1 MASSDDGHSKDR
13 EPQRSHYYTVFRYG
27 ENGTSE
33 EHYLEVLR
41 DERCDRRRARTA
53 GESPPVYHNSRLADR
68 IRTFNQL
75 AGGEE
80 PGSRTKKSSADT
92 AQTDSRGK
100 HSRGDRK
107 AGDKASQGRHR
118 QNCESGDKTT
128 RSKTSLGT
136 CKSGNAEPIA
146 RGRYHADVH
155 SYVLDTRRSSTDR
168 CHARLSIEMSVTDP
182 AVVPVQNQ
190 LLLTA
195 LQALFIPSCPGICI
209 ERVLCLQDKVSGAV
223 MRCEVRP
230 TFWCRSYEN
239 CKAALFLSSEAK
251 KKVKHERQFLLRALR
266 YVLQTG
272 DIAVFIVV

>member
-1 MASSDDGHSKDR
+1 MASSGDGHSKDR
-13 EPQRSHYYTVFRYG
+13 EPLRSHYYKVFRYG

-53 GESPPVYHNSRLADR
+53 GESLPVYHNSRLADR
-68 IRTFNQL
+68 IRTFNRL

-80 PGSRTKKSSADT
+80 PESRTKKSSADT

-100 HSRGDRK
+100 HGRGDR
-107 AGDKASQGRHR
+107 
-118 QNCESGDKTT
+118 TT
-128 RSKTSLGT
+128 PGKTSPGRSRQT

-155 SYVLDTRRSSTDR
+155 SYVLDTRRRSTDR